1 MFDLKKHFYTQFFEK
16 KHGKILKIS
25 RYAGGGGGLEIF
37 KNFAAS
43 AAARLHLFLIGGGG
57 SEIFKTF
64 AVSAAAAVFFWE
76 KSAAAQPI
84 GLHL

>member
-1 MFDLKKHFYTQFFEK
+1 
-16 KHGKILKIS
+16 
-25 RYAGGGGGLEIF
+25 LEIF

-43 AAARLHLFLIGGGG
+43 AAARLHLFLIGGG

-64 AVSAAAAVFFWE
+64 AVSAAAA
-76 KSAAAQPI
+76 AAQPI

>member
-1 MFDLKKHFYTQFFEK
+1 LQ
-16 KHGKILKIS
+16 
-25 RYAGGGGGLEIF
+25 IF

-64 AVSAAAAVFFWE
+64 AVSAAAAPKFL
-76 KSAAAQPI
+76 KLSPSRRRRLSRSAYTSNHDTEQN
-84 GLHL
+84 HVKK